1 MLLAATE
8 PFAETISITL
18 RVACGTV
25 KTLSQPWASS
35 STGAAAGPHE
45 VVGTGKVQV
54 EFLAVGSGP
63 KICVYTPDLRGA
75 VIAVATIVYV
85 LKRNVGRDA
94 AALSSDL

>member
-1 MLLAATE
+1 
-8 PFAETISITL
+8 
-18 RVACGTV
+18 
-25 KTLSQPWASS
+25 
-35 STGAAAGPHE
+35 
-45 VVGTGKVQV
+45 V